1 MTQPHPFALL
11 HPLLMQKLA
20 YWQDAWLTMPT
31 RPLMTVPMMTMTMK
45 VMIESVECD
54 VQYLEPDSLDRR

>member
-1 MTQPHPFALL
+1 
-11 HPLLMQKLA
+11 
-20 YWQDAWLTMPT
+20 
-31 RPLMTVPMMTMTMK
+31 MTVPMMTMTMK